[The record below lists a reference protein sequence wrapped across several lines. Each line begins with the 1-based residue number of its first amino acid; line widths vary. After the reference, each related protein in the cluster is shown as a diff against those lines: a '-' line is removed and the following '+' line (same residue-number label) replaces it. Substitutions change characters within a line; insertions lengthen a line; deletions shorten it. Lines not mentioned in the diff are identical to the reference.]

1 VEAPPEV
8 APSAI
13 RRVLPP
19 PAPGQA
25 PAFSA
30 PGARPGG
37 SAATRF
43 EATVVCMII
52 AIAVAVVLVIYFATY
67 TP

>member
-1 VEAPPEV
+1 VEEPPEV

-13 RRVLPP
+13 RRVLP
-19 PAPGQA
+19 APTAGQA
-25 PAFSA
+25 PVFQP

-37 SAATRF
+37 SAATRL

-52 AIAVAVVLVIYFATY
+52 VAAVAAALAIYFITY
-67 TP
+67 

>member
-1 VEAPPEV
+1 VEQPPEV

-19 PAPGQA
+19 PSPGQA
-25 PAFSA
+25 PVFQP

-37 SAATRF
+37 SAATRV
-43 EATVVCMII
+43 EATIVCLII
-52 AIAVAVVLVIYFATY
+52 VALAAAGVIIYFVTY
-67 TP
+67 